1 MYRTVYYAFVTLSF
15 LSSCGDKQ
23 VVISPVIQD
32 ITESVYASGVIKSV
46 NQYEVFATVSGLI
59 SDVFVDEGSPVDI
72 GSPIVLIR
80 NDAQKLMA
88 ENALLLADYNS
99 INSNR
104 GKLVEAKILVNL
116 TRNQMRNDS
125 SLLERKRRLWKQH
138 IGTKVSLEQQAL
150 LYENSKYTYEAA
162 MEKSKELSK
171 QLKYLSKQAINNL
184 SITNTITTDYLVR
197 SKIKGSV
204 YQMNLAKGEMVTP
217 QKQIAILGDSKKYL
231 LEMEVDEYDIVAI
244 RLGMTVLVVLN
255 SYKDS
260 VFTAFVTKINPIMN
274 VQSKTFTIEAAFTD
288 PPIPLFPNISF
299 EANVVTRT
307 KKNAMLIP
315 RNYLLN
321 DSTVMDKTGKK
332 VGVKTGLMDY
342 QKVEILSGITIN
354 SELILPEK

>member
-1 MYRTVYYAFVTLSF
+1 MYRNVYCALITLT
-15 LSSCGDKQ
+15 LLGSCGNKQ
-23 VVISPVIQD
+23 VVITPVIQD
-32 ITESVYASGVIKSV
+32 ITESVYASGVIKSK
-46 NQYEVFATVSGLI
+46 NQYEVFATVNGLI
-59 SDVFVDEGSPVDI
+59 SEVFVDEGSPVDI
-72 GSPIVLIR
+72 GSPILLIT
-80 NDAQKLMA
+80 NDAQEVIA

-99 INSNR
+99 LNSNR
-104 GKLVEAKILVNL
+104 GKLVEVKILVNL

-125 SLLERKRRLWKQH
+125 SLLERKQRLWTQN

-171 QLKYLSKQAINNL
+171 QLKYLSRQANNNL

-197 SKIKGSV
+197 SKIKGKV

-217 QKQIAILGDSKKYL
+217 QKQIAILGHGKKYL

-244 RLGMTVLVVLN
+244 KLGMSVLVVLN

-260 VFTAFVTKINPIMN
+260 VFTALVTKINPIMN
-274 VQSKTFTIEAAFTD
+274 VQSKTFTIEAAFTA
-288 PPIPLFPNISF
+288 PPSVLFPNISF
-299 EANVVTRT
+299 EANVVIRT
-307 KKNAMLIP
+307 KKKAMLIP

-321 DSTVMDKTGKK
+321 DSTVMDKTGKQLL
-332 VGVKTGLMDY
+332 VKTGLMDY
-342 QKVEILSGITIN
+342 QKVEILSGITMD